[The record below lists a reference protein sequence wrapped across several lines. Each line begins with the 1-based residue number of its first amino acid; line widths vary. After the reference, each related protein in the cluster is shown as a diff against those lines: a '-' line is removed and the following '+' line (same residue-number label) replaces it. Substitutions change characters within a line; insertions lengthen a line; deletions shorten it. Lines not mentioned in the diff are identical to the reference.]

1 MKKIFMVFL
10 FLLIIPIN
18 VSALEKTVTLVKCVD
33 GDTAKFLI
41 DNKEQSA
48 RFLAVDTPETK
59 HPKKGVEKFGP
70 EASEYTCDRLTN
82 AKKIVLEYDDNSTKE
97 DKYGRA
103 LVWVFVDGDLLQEEL
118 IKKGY
123 AKVAYLYD
131 DYKYTEKLKTAEK
144 KAKSK
149 EVGIWSTTTTTT
161 TTSSTSSDEISID
174 LSEILEKFFNSVM
187 KEIKS
192 ML

>member
-1 MKKIFMVFL
+1 MKKNFIVFL
-10 FLLIIPIN
+10 FILIMPIN
-18 VSALEKTVTLVKCVD
+18 VSALEKEVKLVKCVD
-33 GDTAKFLI
+33 GDTFKFSI
-41 DNKEQSA
+41 GNKEQSA

-59 HPKKGVEKFGP
+59 HPTKGVEEFGP
-70 EASEYTCDRLTN
+70 EASEYTCNRLTN

-118 IKKGY
+118 IEKGY

-131 DYKYTEKLKTAEK
+131 DYKYTEKLQTIEK
-144 KAKSK
+144 KAKNK
-149 EVGIWSTTTTTT
+149 KVGIWSTTTSSSST
-161 TTSSTSSDEISID
+161 STSSDEISID
-174 LSEILEKFFNSVM
+174 LGEILSKIFNSVI

-192 ML
+192 MI